1 MLHSEILTNELGA
14 ANITGPIMKKLSDFF
29 HSKGF
34 TAVPNAFKNE
44 PKSIMLSDDEKFKSG
59 LLSGLC
65 PSLLSITLDIP
76 LSSYTDTSIKGIEF
90 INGILN
96 FKGKFLTTSLAP
108 RARAGVKSITGRSKI
123 PITTKQHIYFL
134 KGITHKFL
142 SILPEGK

>member
-1 MLHSEILTNELGA
+1 
-14 ANITGPIMKKLSDFF
+14 MKKNF
-29 HSKGF
+29 
-34 TAVPNAFKNE
+34 
-44 PKSIMLSDDEKFKSG
+44 ISG

-76 LSSYTDTSIKGIEF
+76 PSSYSDTSIEGIEF

-96 FKGKFLTTSLAP
+96 FTGKFLTTSLAP
-108 RARAGVKSITGRSKI
+108 RARDGVRSIIGRSKI